1 MAQYKKTK
9 AQLNQLIADLS
20 QLQVNI
26 QQIHWY
32 MRGSQFF
39 KLHPLMDDYND
50 ALANQLD
57 EIAERLIAIGGSP
70 LSTTHE
76 FIENTGLPDEKVTWD
91 QYSLKQYMERL
102 DTQFK
107 YLSDQYQKGIEIT
120 DEEKDFSTQDLLIEC
135 HTLIDKYIW
144 MISAYLGRGAQD

>member
-50 ALANQLD
+50 ALANQSD
-57 EIAERLIAIGGSP
+57 EIAERLIAIGGAP

>member
-50 ALANQLD
+50 ALADQLD
-57 EIAERLIAIGGSP
+57 EIAERLIAIGGAP